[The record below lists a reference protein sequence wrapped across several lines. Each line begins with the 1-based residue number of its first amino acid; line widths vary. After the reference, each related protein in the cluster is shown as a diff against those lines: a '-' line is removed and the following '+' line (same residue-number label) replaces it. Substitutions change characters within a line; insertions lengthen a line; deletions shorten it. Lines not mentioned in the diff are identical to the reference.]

1 MRSNCKVTFYVK
13 TYRHFFTRAAEQ
25 MGISDLTGKRLKC
38 VKQSA
43 QSDHQLDCNCLTDVG
58 HFDILASDTNK
69 LKGDKRCIVVEL
81 HQFLN
86 IYY

>member
-58 HFDILASDTNK
+58 HFDILASETNK
-69 LKGDKRCIVVEL
+69 LKGHKRCIVVEL